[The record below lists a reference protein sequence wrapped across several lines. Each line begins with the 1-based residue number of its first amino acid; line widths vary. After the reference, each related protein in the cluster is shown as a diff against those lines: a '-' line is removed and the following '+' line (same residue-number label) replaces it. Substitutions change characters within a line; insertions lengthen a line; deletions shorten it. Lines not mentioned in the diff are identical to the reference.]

1 MRAFAFLFI
10 GLFAF
15 GWLGCGSLSREPGL
29 IKVLPHYLDKHG
41 RHTTGVTL
49 IDRDLYQLELRKD
62 PAAVHGVRY
71 NINWR
76 GNAEMTVRL
85 EVRSTK
91 AGVAPLILEQTAT
104 PEGGS
109 TWTPILIDVDTYKKF
124 GQPESWRVT
133 LWQDGEQVAEQA
145 SFLW

>member
-1 MRAFAFLFI
+1 MRAFAFFFI
-10 GLFAF
+10 GLIVF

-29 IKVLPHYLDKHG
+29 IKVLPHYLDKNG

-49 IDRDLYQLELRKD
+49 IDRDLYQQELRKD
-62 PAAVHGVRY
+62 PAAVHGVGY

-91 AGVAPLILEQTAT
+91 AGVVPLTLEQTAT
-104 PEGGS
+104 PESGG
-109 TWTPILIDVDTYKKF
+109 TWTLILIDVDTYKKF

-133 LWQDGEQVAEQA
+133 LWQDGDQVAEQA

>member
-1 MRAFAFLFI
+1 MRAFAFFFI
-10 GLFAF
+10 GLTAF

-29 IKVLPHYLDKHG
+29 IKVLPHYLDEHG

-62 PAAVHGVRY
+62 LAAVHGVRY
-71 NINWR
+71 NVNWR

-91 AGVAPLILEQTAT
+91 AGVAPLTLEQTAT
-104 PEGGS
+104 PESGG
-109 TWTPILIDVDTYKKF
+109 TWTTILIDVDTYKKF
-124 GQPESWRVT
+124 GQPESWCVT
-133 LWQDGEQVAEQA
+133 LWQDGDQVAEQA

>member
-1 MRAFAFLFI
+1 MRIFAFLFI
-10 GLFAF
+10 GLFAL

-49 IDRDLYQLELRKD
+49 IDRDFYQLELRKD

-76 GNAEMTVRL
+76 GNAEMIVRL

-91 AGVAPLILEQTAT
+91 AGVDPLILEQTVT
-104 PEGGS
+104 PKSGS
-109 TWTPILIDVDTYKKF
+109 TWTTILIDVDTYKNF

-133 LWQDGEQVAEQA
+133 LWQDGDQVAEQA

>member
-1 MRAFAFLFI
+1 
-10 GLFAF
+10 
-15 GWLGCGSLSREPGL
+15 
-29 IKVLPHYLDKHG
+29 
-41 RHTTGVTL
+41 
-49 IDRDLYQLELRKD
+49 
-62 PAAVHGVRY
+62 VHGVRY

-91 AGVAPLILEQTAT
+91 AGVAPLTLEQTAM

-109 TWTPILIDVDTYKKF
+109 TWTPILIDLDTYKKF

-133 LWQDGEQVAEQA
+133 LWQDGDQVAEQA

>member
-1 MRAFAFLFI
+1 MRAFAFFFI
-10 GLFAF
+10 GLIAF
-15 GWLGCGSLSREPGL
+15 GWLGCGSPSL

-49 IDRDLYQLELRKD
+49 IDRDLYQEELRKD
-62 PAAVHGVRY
+62 PDAVHRVRY

-91 AGVAPLILEQTAT
+91 AGVAPLTLEQTAT

-109 TWTPILIDVDTYKKF
+109 TWTLILIDVDTYKKF

-133 LWQDGEQVAEQA
+133 LWQNGEQVAEQA

>member
-15 GWLGCGSLSREPGL
+15 SWLGCGSLNREPGL
-29 IKVLPHYLDKHG
+29 IKVLPHYIDKHG

-62 PAAVHGVRY
+62 SAAVHGVRY

-91 AGVAPLILEQTAT
+91 AGVAPLILEQTVT

-109 TWTPILIDVDTYKKF
+109 TWTPILIDVDNYKNF
-124 GQPESWRVT
+124 GRPESGRVT
-133 LWQDGEQVAEQA
+133 LWQDGDQVAEQA

>member
-1 MRAFAFLFI
+1 MRAFAFFFI
-10 GLFAF
+10 GLIAF
-15 GWLGCGSLSREPGL
+15 GWLGCVSLSREPGL
-29 IKVLPHYLDKHG
+29 IKVLPHYLDKYG
-41 RHTTGVTL
+41 RHTIGVTL
-49 IDRDLYQLELRKD
+49 IDRDLYQLELRQER
-62 PAAVHGVRY
+62 AVHGVRY

-91 AGVAPLILEQTAT
+91 AGVAPLTLEQTAM

-109 TWTPILIDVDTYKKF
+109 TWTPILIDLDTYKKF

-133 LWQDGEQVAEQA
+133 LWQDGDQVAEQA

>member
-1 MRAFAFLFI
+1 M
-10 GLFAF
+10 
-15 GWLGCGSLSREPGL
+15 
-29 IKVLPHYLDKHG
+29 LPHYLDQYG

-49 IDRDLYQLELRKD
+49 VERDMYQLELRKD

-71 NINWR
+71 NVNWR

-85 EVRSTK
+85 ELRSTK

-104 PEGGS
+104 PEGGD
-109 TWTPILIDVDTYKKF
+109 TWTPILIDLETYKKF

>member
-15 GWLGCGSLSREPGL
+15 GWLGCGSLSRESGL
-29 IKVLPHYLDKHG
+29 IKVLPHYLDKYG

-49 IDRDLYQLELRKD
+49 IDRDLYQLELRKE

-91 AGVAPLILEQTAT
+91 AGVAPLTLEQTAM

-109 TWTPILIDVDTYKKF
+109 TWTPILIDLDTYKKF

>member
-1 MRAFAFLFI
+1 MRAFAFFFI
-10 GLFAF
+10 SLIAF

-29 IKVLPHYLDKHG
+29 IKVLPHYLDEHG

-62 PAAVHGVRY
+62 PAAVHSVRY

-91 AGVAPLILEQTAT
+91 AGVAPLTLEQTAM

-109 TWTPILIDVDTYKKF
+109 TWTPILIDLDTYKKF